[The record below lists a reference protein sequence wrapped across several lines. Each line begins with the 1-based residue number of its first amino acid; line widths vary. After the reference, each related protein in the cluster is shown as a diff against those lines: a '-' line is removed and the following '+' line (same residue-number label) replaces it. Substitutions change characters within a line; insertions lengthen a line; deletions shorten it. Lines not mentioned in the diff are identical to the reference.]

1 MKIILLKDVEGLG
14 VTGTVKEVKE
24 GYARNYLLPRGLAVE
39 ATERAVRTMQRQQQ
53 TAAQRSQRERDTVQQ
68 LSAALEQAG
77 VEMRAETHRSRVA
90 EAKSGGA
97 IRRAGQPAR
106 RRTAGPARGQ
116 GRREG
121 LDAQPAARAPG
132 VGAATAGLRRW
143 IAGCRPQGSPDSSD
157 PGRPPGTHRRP
168 DGSQDG
174 GGRAGTPRRRPDART
189 PGRLHARVAD
199 TVVAGEWRPGD

>member
-77 VEMRAETHRSRVA
+77 GEMRAKGGEGGRLFGGITAADVA
-90 EAKSGGA
+90 
-97 IRRAGQPAR
+97 PA
-106 RRTAGPARGQ
+106 
-116 GRREG
+116 
-121 LDAQPAARAPG
+121 PAAQGFPG
-132 VGAATAGLRRW
+132 EKRQSML
-143 IAGCRPQGSPDSSD
+143 
-157 PGRPPGTHRRP
+157 
-168 DGSQDG
+168 
-174 GGRAGTPRRRPDART
+174 
-189 PGRLHARVAD
+189 
-199 TVVAGEWRPGD
+199 